1 MRVVFDPLAKR
12 ELDEAR
18 DYYNQ
23 RQPGLGTEFQEAV
36 KDSVRRLREWPES
49 GAVEL
54 QDVRRAVLRRF
65 PYKLLYA
72 IQPDHVVVLAVSH
85 QYRQPGYWLA
95 RYGSQH

>member
-54 QDVRRAVLRRF
+54 QDVRRAVL
-65 PYKLLYA
+65 
-72 IQPDHVVVLAVSH
+72 AVSH
-85 QYRQPGYWLA
+85 QYLQPGYWLA
-95 RYGSQH
+95 RYGSPH